1 MPQESAQSGKLNNN
15 LKMKRLVLLLCVIL
29 PCLSCM
35 GTQGEAANK
44 TRIATTISE
53 CRHYEGADYLKLGRF
68 ATGAIKGIVRVA
80 GVDDPDVLEAVSL
93 MKGIKGLTIFS
104 FDDCSDENKALIV
117 SKLTAALADSEM
129 LLEASDSGEK
139 VRIYGSYDERTDK
152 VSDFVLYAPSESA
165 LICLRG
171 TVSMQ
176 DVARIASD
184 D

>member
-1 MPQESAQSGKLNNN
+1 MPQKSAQSGELNNN

-44 TRIATTISE
+44 TRIASTISE
-53 CRHYEGADYLKLGRF
+53 CRHYEGADYLKLGRL
-68 ATGAIKGIVRVA
+68 ATGAIKGVARVA

-93 MKGIKGLTIFS
+93 MKGIHGLAILS
-104 FDDCSDENKALIV
+104 YDDCSDEDKALIV
-117 SKLTAALADSEM
+117 SKLTTALEGSEV

-152 VSDFVLYAPSESA
+152 VSDFVLFAPSESA
-165 LICLRG
+165 LICIRG

-176 DVARIASD
+176 DVARIASND
-184 D
+184 